1 MAKTYSAIKTVS
13 DQIKNATTAAS
24 NTAAIVGG
32 NLGDIVD
39 KIQEVDGAKVPT
51 TTKVNGKALS

>member
-39 KIQEVDGAKVPT
+39 KIQEVDGAKRFLRRRRST
-51 TTKVNGKALS
+51 GSR